1 MNKRIDQLQGKDNNR
16 LTTSKP
22 TDNEGTAA
30 WANEETIQKNSMV
43 SIPSLDNVIDAKK
56 WVDNGSKL

>member
-1 MNKRIDQLQGKDNNR
+1 MNKKNYQLQGKDNKR
-16 LTTSKP
+16 LTSSKP

-30 WANEETIQKNSMV
+30 WANEETKLKPSEV
-43 SIPSLDNVIDAKK
+43 SIPSIENVIDAKK

>member
-1 MNKRIDQLQGKDNNR
+1 MKKDNNQLQGKDNKR
-16 LTTSKP
+16 QTSSRP

-30 WANEETIQKNSMV
+30 WANEETKQKNTAV
-43 SIPSLDNVIDAKK
+43 SIPSIDNVIDAKK